1 VYVKEGTTEVDVQ
14 DWTKI
19 SKSSN
24 EYFFMFDTRDKI
36 PNEYFIDLKVLSS
49 GEVNTYKQQIR
60 FQIVNQK

>member
-1 VYVKEGTTEVDVQ
+1 
-14 DWTKI
+14 
-19 SKSSN
+19 
-24 EYFFMFDTRDKI
+24 MFDTRDKI